1 MTGTRVGDGH
11 LLVRVT
17 VSLER
22 HAVAVFVLAAS
33 ASSLLI
39 LGLGLGL
46 TFFSDEWAFIERRA
60 LGDPS
65 TWLAPHNEHWSTIPI
80 IAYRGLVETV
90 GLRSYVPYLAVL
102 LALHVACATLVFILL
117 RRSSG
122 PIVALGGSLVVLVF
136 GSGFENLYWGF
147 QIGFV
152 GSMVLGLAMLAILDG
167 PATSRGIAAVVTL
180 LVANLMT
187 SGVGLTFL
195 VIAAME
201 MSLRP
206 GWRRA
211 IPLLAIPAGAYV
223 AWYLGFGSMGIET
236 HRDPF
241 TIASVLEVPSFVGA
255 GIVWML
261 GSITG
266 LTGPL
271 AIVVAAGVSVVAA
284 RRRRS
289 IPARALAVGAGIVV
303 QYALIA
309 LVRAGVTE
317 GQVGYSR
324 YTYLTGI
331 LAVVALGA
339 LIGRQRLPA
348 SGPSRAFVVAASAAV
363 LVLALGL
370 NLTLLV
376 QGRELFRERAITT
389 RALVS
394 VALGPV
400 LPPGV
405 DPSRS
410 LILVPSP
417 ESLRRVVAT
426 YGSPLDDVLA
436 PWSVEPVSE
445 AALEAARRRAVDPG
459 P

>member
-1 MTGTRVGDGH
+1 VGRVAA
-11 LLVRVT
+11 
-17 VSLER
+17 SLER
-22 HAVAVFVLAAS
+22 HAVALFALAAA

-46 TFFSDEWAFIERRA
+46 TFFADEWAFIESRA

-65 TWLAPHNEHWSTIPI
+65 TWLVPHYEHWSTLPVIV
-80 IAYRGLVETV
+80 YTGLLETV

-102 LALHVACATLVFILL
+102 LALHVACATLVFVLL

-122 PIVALGGSLVVLVF
+122 PIFALGGALVVLVF
-136 GSGFENLYWGF
+136 GTGSENLYWGF

-152 GSMVLGLAMLAILDG
+152 GSMVLGLTMLAILDG
-167 PATSRGIAAVVTL
+167 PATSRSIAAIVAL

-195 VIAAME
+195 FIATVE
-201 MSLRP
+201 LSLRTR
-206 GWRRA
+206 WRRA
-211 IPLLAIPAGAYV
+211 TPLLAIPAGVYV
-223 AWYLGFGSMGIET
+223 AWFLAFGSMGT
-236 HRDPF
+236 LTQRGTS
-241 TIASVLEVPSFVGA
+241 TIASVLAIPGVVSA
-255 GIVWML
+255 GVVWTL

-271 AIVVAAGVSVVAA
+271 AIAVAAGVLVVAA
-284 RRRRS
+284 RRGRS
-289 IPARALAVGAGIVV
+289 VPVRALAVGAGIVV

-309 LVRAGVTE
+309 LAGTGFTE
-317 GQVGYSR
+317 GQAEYSR
-324 YTYLTGI
+324 YTYLTGV
-331 LAVVALGA
+331 LALVGLGA
-339 LIGRQRLPA
+339 LIGRPRLPA
-348 SGPSRAFVVAASAAV
+348 SGPLRVFMVAASATV
-363 LVLALGL
+363 LVLALGM
-370 NLTLLV
+370 NLALLMR
-376 QGRELFRERAITT
+376 GRELFREWAMATRAIVT
-389 RALVS
+389 
-394 VALGPV
+394 VALEPT

-417 ESLRRVVAT
+417 VSLHRIVAT

-445 AALEAARRRAVDPG
+445 AALEAARRRVVGPG